1 MSEVRECEQ
10 CGTRF
15 VPRREHSRF
24 CSAACRVAWNKEH
37 KGHAN
42 VSPAALDWSLT
53 AMAEATAR
61 LARIRLLGGSP
72 ALDAQHAAVA
82 VSDATWWVTIVDAT
96 LVRYRPDSY
105 DATLDALPASRQD
118 EIEQALAGL
127 RFVRNQMG
135 IHLDPA
141 EFIRVTRRVGRTGES
156 EVTLTWNALQPPTSG
171 NLSPS
176 GQEWEH
182 GRYLAYQER
191 LAGRSVARTF
201 MQAARFLRHAAGNAA
216 DATVIQDSL
225 TGLAQPP
232 VLAQPPAAAQ

>member
-1 MSEVRECEQ
+1 
-10 CGTRF
+10 
-15 VPRREHSRF
+15 
-24 CSAACRVAWNKEH
+24 VAWNKEH

-42 VSPAALDWSLT
+42 VSTAALDWSLT
-53 AMAEATAR
+53 AMAEATSR
-61 LARIRLLGGSP
+61 LARIRTLGSSP

-105 DATLDALPASRQD
+105 DATLDALSVTRQD
-118 EIEQALAGL
+118 EIEQTLAGL

-141 EFIRVTRRVGRTGES
+141 EFISVARRADRGGEP
-156 EVTLTWNALQPPTSG
+156 EVALTWNALQPPTTG

-176 GQEWEH
+176 GQEWER

-191 LAGRSVARTF
+191 LAGRGVARTF
-201 MQAARFLRHAAGNAA
+201 IVAARFLRHAAGNAA
-216 DATVIQDSL
+216 DATVAQDSL
-225 TGLAQPP
+225 TGLARTASSSS
-232 VLAQPPAAAQ
+232 LGASPAPSGGAVSGRRR